1 MQREPSVENLFGN
14 DVIASNAHSQF
25 SRQHPSLQGNYTFTI
40 NVDLNNVDLAEYEDE
55 LEDEAGLNE
64 DEPMTES
71 GDESDARK
79 HDEVVARG
87 ESESSI
93 QEPMRLMHCSRS
105 SKRVS
110 QTVCHESCRQ
120 RRATPSSKASQV
132 RGRDNPA
139 VSHRDKRPGASCRG
153 NRAAAY

>member
-1 MQREPSVENLFGN
+1 MENLFGN
-14 DVIASNAHSQF
+14 DIIASNACSQF
-25 SRQHPSLQGNYTFTI
+25 LRWQLSPQGDYTI
-40 NVDLNNVDLAEYEDE
+40 AIHVDLNNMDLAEYEDE

-93 QEPMRLMHCSRS
+93 QELMRLMHRSRS

-110 QTVCHESCRQ
+110 QTVCHESCQQ
-120 RRATPSSKASQV
+120 RRTTLGSKASQV

-139 VSHRDKRPGASCRG
+139 VSH
-153 NRAAAY
+153 